1 MKHMKVPVTYPID
14 MEAYMKDS
22 VTALW
27 KLREQW
33 IRLYSCKKTGMNK
46 VSHLTDRQKPQPNSR
61 AELSNMTELGSAQ
74 ELPQ

>member
-1 MKHMKVPVTYPID
+1 

-61 AELSNMTELGSAQ
+61 AVAKQ
-74 ELPQ
+74 YD